1 MPDDREEDVRKIAAE
16 IRDSID
22 NLAREL
28 KLTRIVFTA
37 MHTTIEQM
45 IDADYCE
52 FSAGYTREKRE
63 MN

>member
-1 MPDDREEDVRKIAAE
+1 MPDDREVDVAKIAAE
-16 IRDSID
+16 IRGSID

-28 KLTRIVFTA
+28 KLTQVVFA
-37 MHTTIEQM
+37 AVQTTIEQM